1 VCGLSQGVNP
11 NPWLALTPSQ
21 DIGAV
26 AAAEAAVPP
35 MTDRSSKNRLAR
47 TMKVV
52 LAARVVATTQLV
64 AQHERVTPERP
75 LDEVLI
81 CPSATFV
88 TLLVATA

>member
-1 VCGLSQGVNP
+1 
-11 NPWLALTPSQ
+11 
-21 DIGAV
+21 
-26 AAAEAAVPP
+26 
-35 MTDRSSKNRLAR
+35 
-47 TMKVV
+47 MKVV